1 MALGHQSKLP
11 RLSRDATS
19 WAVYK
24 SFRILRP
31 GYTPSQKYF
40 NASIP
45 KFQGSMALL
54 LIFIQ
59 ILVRDVVFL
68 NFVCSDFA
76 LIGIGHVFHTLH
88 YFRFEGVSLLEQFV
102 HTL

>member
-19 WAVYK
+19 GAVYE
-24 SFRILRP
+24 SFRILRS
-31 GYTPSQKYF
+31 GYMPPQKYF
-40 NASIP
+40 NAPIP
-45 KFQGSMALL
+45 KFQDSTASL

-59 ILVRDVVFL
+59 ILLRDIVFL
-68 NFVCSDFA
+68 DFVCPDFA

-88 YFRFEGVSLLEQFV
+88 YFRFEGVPLLEQFV